1 MKKIFSLFI
10 MVFAMVGFVACN
22 NGGSE
27 LDLDLE
33 EEIAFPINLKIEGKV
48 LSWDPVENAKGYI
61 VYANDEEVDQ
71 VSETSYDFSDLEG
84 ERLIFTVI
92 TKAPRGMKNS
102 AHSASI
108 AYIENK
114 EEEIQAVQLALD
126 NSEMDMPEGF
136 AEEIVNKG
144 MLASEFQATL
154 TALLAFE
161 EEMDTVSNPQE
172 FYDSVSAM
180 MDEVSN
186 PEPIISA
193 FVKFSLP
200 DTIQADID
208 NYELMIQQ
216 YQVMID
222 QYGDFGGYYQD
233 SIDYYN
239 EQILSLEEMLE
250 TMDESSDQIVKAVLV
265 VIEYLMQVES
275 MITEDLV
282 TKMIELSE
290 TESLAD
296 LNPEEVILI
305 KDEIVNILNETLPSV
320 SDVTITIN
328 TLFSMSSIVEETNGI
343 SLPTMDNTEKMAGT
357 MLLSFEAFIRFID
370 NFDLKFFQDIKAIGV
385 SEETDN
391 MKEARSSIL
400 MINYVDKYLE
410 ENETLLD
417 QIEDV
422 YTEEEKEE
430 MFNDYMAELDDL
442 TDSGSA
448 GMVMIY
454 SFSDLTFDQMMNLQ
468 VIFDEALND
477 LLDAF
482 VESEGQLLILQA
494 QITDLEEEFW
504 AEEVNGPDYAEY
516 DFNKQVYQFK
526 IADQVVYLLNS
537 VVSERSLSD
546 YEEVSGFI
554 IKTYLPLVFGSMTD
568 MSMMMEPTITIEDN
582 PMITVLE
589 TFMDSTTEEQYKLIQ
604 SLVAFLD
611 EKDIFMDYVNDFTDA
626 YSEDYDAI
634 YSDDNQYFQMIFM
647 LSAYDQYMSSSNR
660 DNIDEL
666 LTQLGVMFEDDMFS
680 SYELDG
686 YIAAVTSVLD
696 YFDEVASEVADMD
709 FSNLSTEDKARLDV
723 ISVEVEARLDT
734 ASPY

>member
-554 IKTYLPLVFGSMTD
+554 IKTYLPLVFGSMAD

>member
-554 IKTYLPLVFGSMTD
+554 IKTYLPLVFGSMAD

-611 EKDIFMDYVNDFTDA
+611 KKDIFMDYVNDFTDA

>member
-144 MLASEFQATL
+144 MLASEFQVTL

-180 MDEVSN
+180 MDELSN

-391 MKEARSSIL
+391 MKEARTSIL

-430 MFNDYMAELDDL
+430 IFNDYVAQLDDL

-468 VIFDEALND
+468 VIFDESLND

-494 QITDLEEEFW
+494 QFTDLEEEFW
-504 AEEVNGPDYAEY
+504 SKTVNGPDYAEY

-554 IKTYLPLVFGSMTD
+554 IKTYLPLVFGSMTN

>member
-144 MLASEFQATL
+144 MLASEFQVTL

-468 VIFDEALND
+468 VIFDESLND

-494 QITDLEEEFW
+494 QFTDLEEEFW
-504 AEEVNGPDYAEY
+504 SKTVNGPDYAEY

-554 IKTYLPLVFGSMTD
+554 IKTFLPLVFGSMTD

-709 FSNLSTEDKARLDV
+709 FSNLSAEDKARLDV

>member
-61 VYANDEEVDQ
+61 VYANDEKVDQ

-554 IKTYLPLVFGSMTD
+554 IKTFLPLVFGSMTN

-611 EKDIFMDYVNDFTDA
+611 KKDIFMDYVNDFTDA

>member
-61 VYANDEEVDQ
+61 VYANDEKVDQ

-554 IKTYLPLVFGSMTD
+554 IKTFLPLVFGSMTD
-568 MSMMMEPTITIEDN
+568 MSMMMEPTITVEDN

>member
-61 VYANDEEVDQ
+61 VYANDEKVDQ

-320 SDVTITIN
+320 SDV
-328 TLFSMSSIVEETNGI
+328 
-343 SLPTMDNTEKMAGT
+343 
-357 MLLSFEAFIRFID
+357 
-370 NFDLKFFQDIKAIGV
+370 
-385 SEETDN
+385 
-391 MKEARSSIL
+391 
-400 MINYVDKYLE
+400 
-410 ENETLLD
+410 
-417 QIEDV
+417 
-422 YTEEEKEE
+422 
-430 MFNDYMAELDDL
+430 
-442 TDSGSA
+442 
-448 GMVMIY
+448 
-454 SFSDLTFDQMMNLQ
+454 
-468 VIFDEALND
+468 
-477 LLDAF
+477 
-482 VESEGQLLILQA
+482 
-494 QITDLEEEFW
+494 
-504 AEEVNGPDYAEY
+504 
-516 DFNKQVYQFK
+516 
-526 IADQVVYLLNS
+526 
-537 VVSERSLSD
+537 
-546 YEEVSGFI
+546 
-554 IKTYLPLVFGSMTD
+554 
-568 MSMMMEPTITIEDN
+568 
-582 PMITVLE
+582 
-589 TFMDSTTEEQYKLIQ
+589 
-604 SLVAFLD
+604 
-611 EKDIFMDYVNDFTDA
+611 
-626 YSEDYDAI
+626 
-634 YSDDNQYFQMIFM
+634 
-647 LSAYDQYMSSSNR
+647 
-660 DNIDEL
+660 
-666 LTQLGVMFEDDMFS
+666 
-680 SYELDG
+680 
-686 YIAAVTSVLD
+686 
-696 YFDEVASEVADMD
+696 
-709 FSNLSTEDKARLDV
+709 
-723 ISVEVEARLDT
+723 
-734 ASPY
+734 

>member
-1 MKKIFSLFI
+1 
-10 MVFAMVGFVACN
+10 
-22 NGGSE
+22 
-27 LDLDLE
+27 
-33 EEIAFPINLKIEGKV
+33 
-48 LSWDPVENAKGYI
+48 
-61 VYANDEEVDQ
+61 
-71 VSETSYDFSDLEG
+71 
-84 ERLIFTVI
+84 
-92 TKAPRGMKNS
+92 
-102 AHSASI
+102 
-108 AYIENK
+108 
-114 EEEIQAVQLALD
+114 
-126 NSEMDMPEGF
+126 
-136 AEEIVNKG
+136 
-144 MLASEFQATL
+144 
-154 TALLAFE
+154 
-161 EEMDTVSNPQE
+161 
-172 FYDSVSAM
+172 
-180 MDEVSN
+180 
-186 PEPIISA
+186 
-193 FVKFSLP
+193 
-200 DTIQADID
+200 
-208 NYELMIQQ
+208 
-216 YQVMID
+216 
-222 QYGDFGGYYQD
+222 FGGYYQD

-554 IKTYLPLVFGSMTD
+554 IKTYLPLVFGSMAD

-611 EKDIFMDYVNDFTDA
+611 KKDIFMDYVNDFTDA

>member
-61 VYANDEEVDQ
+61 VYANDEKVDQ

-568 MSMMMEPTITIEDN
+568 MSMMMEPTITVEDN